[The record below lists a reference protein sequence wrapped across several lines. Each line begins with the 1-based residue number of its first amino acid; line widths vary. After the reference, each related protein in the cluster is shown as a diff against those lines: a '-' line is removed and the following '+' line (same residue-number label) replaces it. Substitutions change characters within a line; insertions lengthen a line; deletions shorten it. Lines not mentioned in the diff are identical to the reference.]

1 MLKLGRLVFLVF
13 SLGVVLPLFAQSAT
27 IRGRVTLADG
37 SALPGVTVSAEGAN
51 AITDSDG
58 RYELTVPQRGSVRV
72 TAMLQGFQT
81 RTVTVNAGS
90 GEATHDFTLSV
101 SFGQEITVGS
111 RAIGAEQEKAVP
123 IDIITQEQITT
134 SPSTETNQIIQ
145 KIAPS
150 FNFPRPT
157 ITDGTDSVRPAT
169 LRGLGPDQLLV
180 MVNGKRRHA
189 SALVNA
195 NSSVGRG
202 SSGVDLNAIPAAAI
216 GNIEILREGAAAQYG
231 SDAIAGVI
239 NLVLKSDVSPLELSA
254 KSGMTTH
261 GDGQML
267 DVSANGGWGIG
278 AGALV
283 VTGEYRVRYDTNR
296 AAPDPRDQI
305 VNGDAG
311 KNSVAQPNT
320 HWGDSYARDSMLF
333 ANFNLPV
340 GEDRKRIFYAFG
352 GYSNRHGSHGGF
364 YRRALQAQNWP
375 NIYPEGFL
383 PLIQPR
389 ITDFALTAGTRGE
402 MASWFY
408 DLSAGYGQNEFDFY
422 VADSLNT
429 SLGPNVTQTKF
440 YSGSLGDD
448 QVTANLDVSRPFKVG
463 ALAGPINVAW
473 GLEWRRDGFEQ
484 IAGEPNSYI
493 NGGFKDR
500 FGNVAP
506 AGAQVFPGFQPSN
519 EVDVTRNSKAI
530 YADVEGDV
538 LPMLRLG
545 VAGRYEDFSDFG
557 DTTNGKITARFS
569 PLQNFILRGS
579 ASTGFRAPSL
589 SQGNWSA
596 ISTNFLANAQGQL
609 EAFQTGTYRVDS
621 DIARALGAQPLKAEK
636 SKNLSAGIVWQPL
649 SNLEVT
655 ADYFNIDIE
664 DRIVFSGNFTGA
676 RILPLIQPLGA
687 TAARFFTNAI
697 DTETKGYDIVS
708 NYQRGMLGGR
718 MDFSAAYSWNETK
731 IVGEVRTPPQL
742 EGLGEVLFDRI
753 ERRRVECGQPKD
765 NVRLMQSYNRGSWNV
780 TARESR
786 YGEYCSF
793 TALVPVTTGTP
804 PVTTLQP
811 LDDQTFS
818 PEWLADLELAY
829 RWRDYSLA
837 VGAEN
842 IFDNFPDETRI
853 FREGTTTF
861 TAPSNFGMFVYPS
874 HSPFGMNGRF
884 VYTRITYTF

>member
-1 MLKLGRLVFLVF
+1 MPKLGRLVFFLSF
-13 SLGVVLPLFAQSAT
+13 FALPLFAQSAA
-27 IRGRVTLADG
+27 IRGRVTLPDG
-37 SALPGVTVSAEGAN
+37 SALPGVTVSAGDVTAV
-51 AITDSDG
+51 TDADG
-58 RYELTVPQRGSVRV
+58 RYELAVPARGLVKV

-81 RTVTVNAGS
+81 RTADVDTSRGD
-90 GEATHDFTLSV
+90 ATRDFTLHV

-123 IDIITQEQITT
+123 VDVITQEQIDS

-195 NSSVGRG
+195 NNSVGRG

-216 GNIEILREGAAAQYG
+216 QSVEILRDGAAAQYG

-239 NLVLKSDVSPLELSA
+239 NLVLKSDVAPIEIVSKA
-254 KSGMTTH
+254 GMTTH

-267 DVSANGGWGIG
+267 DLSADGGWGIG
-278 AGALV
+278 RGALV
-283 VTGEYRVRYDTNR
+283 VVGAYRVRYETNR
-296 AAPDPRDQI
+296 AAADPRDQI
-305 VNGDAG
+305 VAGDAG
-311 KNSVAQPNT
+311 NNPVPQPNT
-320 HWGDSYARDSMLF
+320 HWGDSYMRDSMIF
-333 ANFNLPV
+333 ANFNMPLSAD
-340 GEDRKRIFYAFG
+340 GKRILYAFG
-352 GYSNRHGSHGGF
+352 GFSNRHGSHGGF

-375 NIYPEGFL
+375 NIYPLGFL

-389 ITDFALTAGTRGE
+389 IVDGSLNAGTRGE
-402 MASWFY
+402 LASWFY
-408 DLSAGYGQNEFDFY
+408 DLSAGYGRNKFDFY

-429 SLGPNVTQTKF
+429 SLGPNATQTKF

-448 QVTANLDVSRPFKVG
+448 QWTANLDVSRPFRVG
-463 ALAGPINVAW
+463 ALAGPLNVAW
-473 GLEWRRDGFEQ
+473 GVEWRRDGFEQ

-493 NGGFKDR
+493 NGGVRDR

-519 EVDVTRNSKAI
+519 EVDVSRDSRSF
-530 YADVEGDV
+530 YVDLEGDV

-545 VAGRYEDFSDFG
+545 VAGRYENYSDFG

-569 PLQNFILRGS
+569 PMKELILRGS

-596 ISTNFLANAQGQL
+596 ISTNFLLNPATGQL

-621 DIARALGAQPLKAEK
+621 EVARALGAEPLKPEK

-649 SNLEVT
+649 ANLELT
-655 ADYFNIDIE
+655 ADYFHIDID

-676 RILPLIQPLGA
+676 SILPLISPFGA

-697 DTETKGYDIVS
+697 DTETNGYDLVG
-708 NYQRGMLGGR
+708 NYQRPLLGGR
-718 MDFSAAYSWNETK
+718 MDFSAAYSWNRTK
-731 IVGEVRTPPQL
+731 IVGEVRTPDQL
-742 EGLGEVLFDRI
+742 AGFGQVLFDRI
-753 ERRRVECGQPKD
+753 EERRVECGQPRD
-765 NVRLMQSYNRGSWNV
+765 NVRLMQAFHRGPFDV
-780 TARESR
+780 TLRESR

-793 TALVPVTTGTP
+793 TALVPDPNLGP
-804 PVTTLQP
+804 IPA
-811 LDDQTFS
+811 DDQTFS

-829 RWRDYSLA
+829 RWRDYSFA

-842 IFDNFPDETRI
+842 LFDRFPDRNLV
-853 FREGTTTF
+853 FREGTTTY
-861 TAPSNFGMFVYPS
+861 TAQSNFGMFTYPS

-884 VYTRITYTF
+884 VYTRISYTF